1 MNDDGSAGESEITSS
16 VDAEPNTT
24 SRLPRKF
31 NVRTRS
37 GEKIYFAPS
46 LFHIT
51 LDDMELHPV
60 NTVKEIQ
67 EIVIAFSSSNGA
79 SNYPGKKLLKS
90 CSEVTLLQGFS
101 YRDMLDKKN
110 MNYLVLDDFIRE
122 EVRRNTSGSLGGNDV
137 VRETE
142 VSTEIP
148 EPKTLKIV
156 VPGELVRKT
165 VTVDLKQRCLFA

>member
-1 MNDDGSAGESEITSS
+1 
-16 VDAEPNTT
+16 
-24 SRLPRKF
+24 
-31 NVRTRS
+31 
-37 GEKIYFAPS
+37 
-46 LFHIT
+46 
-51 LDDMELHPV
+51 
-60 NTVKEIQ
+60 
-67 EIVIAFSSSNGA
+67 
-79 SNYPGKKLLKS
+79 
-90 CSEVTLLQGFS
+90 
-101 YRDMLDKKN
+101 MLDKKN